1 MRIYGITCHGIW
13 KKLLSI
19 QHGNP
24 DESELSYHVIC
35 VMQAASATLSAGR
48 RYLPQARHLN

>member
-1 MRIYGITCHGIW
+1 MRIYGVTCHGIW

-19 QHGNP
+19 QHGIP
-24 DESELSYHVIC
+24 DESELSYHVIG

-48 RYLPQARHLN
+48 RYLPQARHLK